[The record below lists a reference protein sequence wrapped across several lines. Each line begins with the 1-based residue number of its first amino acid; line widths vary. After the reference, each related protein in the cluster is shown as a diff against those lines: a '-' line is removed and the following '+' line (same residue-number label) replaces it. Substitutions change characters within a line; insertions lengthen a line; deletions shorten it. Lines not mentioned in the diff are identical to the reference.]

1 VLSLIADFSF
11 GGAATRLLGL
21 AKAIDR
27 SRFDYTL
34 ASIKCT
40 DPQIDQV
47 FGSLRK
53 EILAAGFPIVELG
66 EPYSRTRPS
75 SLFPQNVAR
84 AGYVFND
91 LVWRVRRLIR
101 DLHVDVLDC
110 HLLIANLVGATAGRI
125 AGVPTAATLYSASG
139 WTPFLPRLVEQLALG
154 ASTAVVTDSL
164 AKRSE
169 IKKWMIRRHPK
180 FCVIP
185 NPIYVPASSE
195 GVEQMRKLL
204 GLPPDPK
211 VRIIGQISRL
221 LPSKGFDTLIAAS
234 RLVLEQEPEVAF
246 LLVGHDETGGS
257 YKEHLE
263 QKVKRLNVAERV
275 RILGY
280 PGPIGDVWKVIDLHA
295 HPTEF
300 DSLPSVIIEG
310 MSLGKPAVVSSVGG
324 IPEMVEHGR
333 TALVIRSGDAHALAK
348 KIVYLLRHPE
358 RARSLGE
365 NANRLYEQRYHPKIV
380 ARQFENLFTEMVGP
394 RSRFGLESKASD

>member
-1 VLSLIADFSF
+1 VLSLIADLPF
-11 GGAATRLLGL
+11 GGPATRLLGL

-34 ASIKCT
+34 ATIKCA
-40 DPQIDQV
+40 DPHVDQV
-47 FGSLRK
+47 FGSLRQ

-75 SLFPQNVAR
+75 SLLPQNVAR
-84 AGYVFND
+84 AGYVFSD

-101 DLHVDVLDC
+101 TLHVDVLDC
-110 HLLIANLVGATAGRI
+110 HLLIANLVGTVAGRL
-125 AGVPTAATLYSASG
+125 AGLPTAVTLYYASG
-139 WTPFLPRLVEQLALG
+139 WTPFLPHLVEQLALG

-164 AKRSE
+164 AKCSE
-169 IKKWMIRRHPK
+169 IKQWMIRRHPK

-185 NPIYVPASSE
+185 NPIYVPTSSE
-195 GVEQMRKLL
+195 SVAQMRKLL
-204 GLPPDPK
+204 GLPTDP
-211 VRIIGQISRL
+211 RIRIVGQISRL

-263 QKVKRLNVAERV
+263 HKAKELNVAERV
-275 RILGY
+275 RILSY
-280 PGPIGDVWKVIDLHA
+280 PGPIGDVWKVVDLHA

-333 TALVIRSGDAHALAK
+333 TALVIRPGDAHALAK
-348 KIVYLLRHPE
+348 EIVYLLRHPE
-358 RARSLGE
+358 RALSLGK

-394 RSRFGLESKASD
+394 GSTFGLESKATG